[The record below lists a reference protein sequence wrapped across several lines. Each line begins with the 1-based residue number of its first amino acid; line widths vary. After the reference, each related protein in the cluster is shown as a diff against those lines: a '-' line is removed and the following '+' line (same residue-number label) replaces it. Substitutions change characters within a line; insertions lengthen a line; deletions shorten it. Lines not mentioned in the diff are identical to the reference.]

1 MKFRNSINYFIND
14 NKRKINF
21 HSKYN
26 EKNPYNDKVLKN
38 FFLNNLNKLSI
49 KNSDLIKRLND
60 TFRNYELNLNQKDV
74 KITNNLYHVS
84 VNRVLDLKNKLKRSE
99 QLLRE
104 YENQYGFNSTRYNN
118 RINNNNS
125 VHHLLIFINNLF
137 IIFIFNYLRN
147 K

>member
-104 YENQYGFNSTRYNN
+104 YENQYGFNSTRYDN

-125 VHHLLIFINNLF
+125 VHHLLSEPKEKENNSRKNL
-137 IIFIFNYLRN
+137 
-147 K
+147 